1 MVRFWLDFIYVYVW
15 VLGLLNDQ
23 VLAVIFSP
31 FIPAQSAR
39 RMPLSYIPRSS
50 PRETHLSCDHPVF
63 PSTNDGKAE
72 PGPLPPNMVDAR
84 YGSTA
89 SSQPVA
95 CPG

>member
-50 PRETHLSCDHPVF
+50 PRENIILF
-63 PSTNDGKAE
+63 LE
-72 PGPLPPNMVDAR
+72 R
-84 YGSTA
+84 YGEYEPIERGVSQTA
-89 SSQPVA
+89 RKGVGVA
-95 CPG
+95 L